1 MNIPVSQKQYQLTR
15 QEKAY
20 RLELIEKAVVREP
33 GPQEVLVRVH
43 ASSINRRDIM
53 ILRGDYPVAGREKVV
68 PLSDGAGEVVAVGNG
83 VTRVAPGDRVVG
95 QFFQSWLEGRGL
107 SSTGESALGGARD
120 GMLAEYVTLRE
131 DGVLRYPAHLSFEE
145 AATLPCAA
153 VTAWN
158 GLVTRGGLRAEDHV
172 LLQGTGGVSIFG
184 LQFAQAFGAQ
194 VVITSSKDD
203 KLARARDLGASH
215 LINYRETPDWT
226 AAVLAATKGVGVH
239 HVLEVGGVG
248 TLKQSLAVLAHGG
261 HIAIIG
267 GLGGFGGDIPA
278 ANMIGRS
285 MNVSGIFVGSRS
297 DFEKMNLFIDRHRI
311 KPVIDRVFDFADAP
325 AAYLYMEH
333 GNHVGKVVIRHR

>member
-33 GPQEVLVRVH
+33 RPQEVLVRVH

-248 TLKQSLAVLAHGG
+248 TLTQSLAVLAHGG

-325 AAYLYMEH
+325 AAYLFMER
-333 GNHVGKVVIRHR
+333 GNHFGKVVIRHR